1 DTPRLT
7 ATGREIARLP
17 VDPRMARMIVEGHR
31 NGCLREV
38 LIIVAALSIQDVRER
53 PTEFQQAA
61 DEKHARFAVEGSDFL
76 AFLRLWDYLKEQRRE
91 LSSSRFRRL
100 CRDEF
105 LHWLRI
111 REWQD
116 LQGQLRQITVDMGW
130 QTHHRDVNPDDVHK
144 SMLAGLLS
152 HIGLREGDKRDF
164 LGARGARF
172 AIFPGSSLFKKP
184 PRWVMAAELVE
195 TSRLWARTA
204 ARIEPEWVEKLAPHL
219 VKRTYSEPHW
229 STRREAAMAYERVTL
244 FGIPLVAQRPVQYGG
259 IDPEVSRDLFIRHA
273 LVQGEWRTR
282 HRFFHEN
289 RALLDDVGELENR
302 ARRRDI
308 VVDDETLFDFYD
320 RRVGAEVVSARH
332 F

>member
-1 DTPRLT
+1 RVVLSTNVAETSLTVPGIRYVVDPGTARISRYSVRTKVQRLPIEPISQASARQRAGRCGRVADGICIRLYSEDDFDGRPEFTEPEILRTNLASVVLQMTALGLGDIEAFPFVEAPDPRAIRDGIALLEELGALEPAKKGETPRLT

-31 NGCLREV
+31 NGCLRAV

-144 SMLAGLLS
+144 SLL
-152 HIGLREGDKRDF
+152 
-164 LGARGARF
+164 
-172 AIFPGSSLFKKP
+172 
-184 PRWVMAAELVE
+184 
-195 TSRLWARTA
+195 
-204 ARIEPEWVEKLAPHL
+204 
-219 VKRTYSEPHW
+219 
-229 STRREAAMAYERVTL
+229 
-244 FGIPLVAQRPVQYGG
+244 
-259 IDPEVSRDLFIRHA
+259 
-273 LVQGEWRTR
+273 
-282 HRFFHEN
+282 
-289 RALLDDVGELENR
+289 
-302 ARRRDI
+302 
-308 VVDDETLFDFYD
+308 
-320 RRVGAEVVSARH
+320 
-332 F
+332 